1 MPPALDTLVV
11 MAFTACKA
19 LSPAVRAKRVTVE
32 LSRGE
37 EGLAFE
43 SVSANKKGLDNPLM
57 PDADYFIRLVEAA
70 AQGLGA
76 RLRKKWRG
84 TKLVLVTAADGVSL
98 ELLDADGAVA
108 TTLPVPKD
116 VVKDHALSDDLLDAL
131 REGAP
136 ARTRLEEAAPS
147 WEKGEPFALEIAE
160 RCRLVFDSGRAID
173 VAPLAGYLGD
183 DELLVWPW
191 HVEWL
196 EALVDPRLVEL
207 ANRKTAFSAAF
218 ASPIPCGPETART
231 IVGQIA
237 VEIGARGCAATEAP
251 EIDVFVAVG

>member
-19 LSPAVRAKRVTVE
+19 LSPALRAKRVTVE
-32 LSRGE
+32 LERGE
-37 EGLAFE
+37 DGLAFE
-43 SVSANKKGLDNPLM
+43 SVTANKKGLDNPLVS
-57 PDADYFIRLVEAA
+57 DADYFIRLVEAA
-70 AQGLGA
+70 AQGLAA
-76 RLRKKWRG
+76 RLRKKWQG
-84 TKLVLVTAADGVSL
+84 SKLVLVTSSEGVSI
-98 ELLDADGAVA
+98 ELLGADGAVA

-136 ARTRLEEAAPS
+136 ARARFEAEAS
-147 WEKGEPFALEIAE
+147 RWEKGEPFALEIGE
-160 RCRLVFDSGRAID
+160 RCRLVFDSGRALD
-173 VAPLAGYLGD
+173 VAPLAGYLAD

-207 ANRKTAFSAAF
+207 AGRKSPFSAAF
-218 ASPIPCGPETART
+218 ASPVPCGPETART

-237 VEIGARGCAATEAP
+237 VEIGATGCAATEAP